1 MKVAVIGDGGWGSAL
16 ALVLARNGHSVAVWG
31 PDAAYLEEVSRTREN
46 PRFLAGVRMEGD
58 LRWSSVPEEV
68 AGGAEAVVFVVPS
81 QYARATMRKFAGAV
95 AASGARA
102 VSATKGFE
110 EESLRRMTELMR
122 DEWGVA
128 APAALSG
135 PSIAPETA
143 RGVPTAVTV
152 ACAEAGVAEFFQRLF
167 AGESFRVYTSGDV
180 TGVELGGA
188 LKNVIALAAGICDGL
203 GYGYNAKAALVTRG
217 AAEIAR
223 LGVAMGAREETFAGL
238 SGIGDLMVTCFSPQ
252 SRNHT
257 VGERLGRGESLEDI
271 LGGMVQV
278 AEGVR
283 TCASALALARK
294 HGVDV
299 PIVEEVDAVL
309 HGGRSAREAVRRLM
323 GRPGK
328 AEREGAGGAGG
339 AG

>member
-16 ALVLARNGHSVAVWG
+16 ALTLARNGHAVRIWG
-31 PDAAYLEEVSRTREN
+31 PDAAYLADVARTREN
-46 PRFLAGVRMEGD
+46 PRFLPGVKMEGD
-58 LRWSSVPEEV
+58 LGWSADPESV
-68 AGGAEAVVFVVPS
+68 AGDAEAVVFVVPS
-81 QYARATMRKFAGAV
+81 QFARATMKRFAGTV
-95 AASGARA
+95 AGRGVPAL
-102 VSATKGFE
+102 SATKGFE
-110 EESLRRMTELMR
+110 EGTLRRMTELMR

-143 RGVPTAVTV
+143 RGVPTAVAV
-152 ACAEAGVAEFFQRLF
+152 ASADAGVAAFFQRLF
-167 AGESFRVYTSGDV
+167 AGETFRVYTGDDV

-203 GYGYNAKAALVTRG
+203 GYGHNAKAALVTRG

-223 LGVAMGAREETFAGL
+223 LGAAMGARAETFAGL

-257 VGERLGRGESLEDI
+257 VGERLGKGETLEGI

-283 TCASALALARK
+283 TCASALALAKK
-294 HGVDV
+294 HGVEV
-299 PIVEEVDAVL
+299 PIVEQVDAVL
-309 HGGRSAREAVRRLM
+309 HGGRDVREAVRRLM
-323 GRPGK
+323 GRPAR
-328 AEREGAGGAGG
+328 AERDGGA

>member
-1 MKVAVIGDGGWGSAL
+1 MKIGVIGDGGWGSAL
-16 ALVLARNGHSVAVWG
+16 ALTAARNGHEVRVWG
-31 PDAAYLEEVSRTREN
+31 PDAAYLAEVARTREN
-46 PRFLAGVRMEGD
+46 PRFLPGVRMEGD
-58 LRWSSVPEEV
+58 LSWSSEPEAV
-68 AGGAEAVVFVVPS
+68 AGGADALVFVVPS
-81 QYARATMRKFAGAV
+81 QYARATMKRFAGAV
-95 AASGARA
+95 KAAGTPPAA
-102 VSATKGFE
+102 SATKGFE
-110 EESLRRMTELMR
+110 ESTLQRMSELMR
-122 DEWGVA
+122 DEWGVE
-128 APAALSG
+128 APAVLSG

-152 ACAEAGVAEFFQRLF
+152 ACADAGRAEFFQRLF

-223 LGVAMGAREETFAGL
+223 LGVAMGAKEETFAGL

-257 VGERLGRGESLEDI
+257 VGERLGKGETLEEI

-278 AEGVR
+278 AEGVC

-299 PIVEEVDAVL
+299 PIVEQVDAVL
-309 HGGRSAREAVRRLM
+309 HHGRTAREAVRQLM

-328 AEREGAGGAGG
+328 AERGAG
-339 AG
+339 

>member
-16 ALVLARNGHSVAVWG
+16 ALVLARNGHAVRIWG
-31 PDAAYLEEVSRTREN
+31 PDAAYLAEVARTREN
-46 PRFLAGVRMEGD
+46 PRFLAGVKMEGD
-58 LRWSSVPEEV
+58 LSWSSVPEEV

-81 QYARATMRKFAGAV
+81 QFARATMKKFAAAV
-95 AASGARA
+95 PAGTPVA
-102 VSATKGFE
+102 SATKGFE
-110 EESLRRMTELMR
+110 ESTLQRMTELLR

-152 ACAEAGVAEFFQRLF
+152 ASEDASVAEFFQRLF
-167 AGESFRVYTSGDV
+167 SGESFRVYTGSDV
-180 TGVELGGA
+180 TGLELGGA

-223 LGVAMGAREETFAGL
+223 LGVAMGAEAETFAGL

-257 VGERLGRGESLEDI
+257 VGERLGKGETLEDI

-299 PIVEEVDAVL
+299 PIVEQVDAVL
-309 HGGRSAREAVRRLM
+309 HRGRPAQEAVRRLM

-328 AEREGAGGAGG
+328 AERESAG
-339 AG
+339 